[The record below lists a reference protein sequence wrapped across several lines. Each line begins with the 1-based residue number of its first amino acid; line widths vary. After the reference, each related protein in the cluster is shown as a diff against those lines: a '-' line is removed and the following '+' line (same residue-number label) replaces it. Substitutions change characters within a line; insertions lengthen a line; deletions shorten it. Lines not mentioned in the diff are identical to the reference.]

1 MIEKGAFMVISIV
14 NEKGG
19 SGKTTLAVNLA
30 ARLAE
35 DGDNVLLIDA
45 DPQKSTEVFSD
56 MRSQSGLKPLFSN
69 VSRTG
74 VSLGDEIERMNKAFD
89 SIIIDTG
96 GRDSK
101 EMRKAMLKSNL
112 VIIPTIP
119 SQYDVPVL
127 ESMLEIYDESRQ
139 VNEKLLA
146 FVLVNRA
153 SPNPFLHK
161 DLENLKEFV
170 ATIRTEKGFDNVM
183 LLENSLFERQAYKK
197 AVVEG
202 KSIKEFCAANDKALQ
217 DFENFYQEILQLAE
231 NKL

>member
-1 MIEKGAFMVISIV
+1 
-14 NEKGG
+14 
-19 SGKTTLAVNLA
+19 
-30 ARLAE
+30 
-35 DGDNVLLIDA
+35 
-45 DPQKSTEVFSD
+45 
-56 MRSQSGLKPLFSN
+56 
-69 VSRTG
+69 
-74 VSLGDEIERMNKAFD
+74 
-89 SIIIDTG
+89 
-96 GRDSK
+96 
-101 EMRKAMLKSNL
+101 MLKSNL

-170 ATIRTEKGFDNVM
+170 TEIKINKGLDNIV
-183 LLENSLFERQAYKK
+183 LLENSLFERQAYRK

-202 KSIKEFCAANDKALQ
+202 KSIKEFCVENDKALQ
-217 DFENFYQEILQLAE
+217 DFDNFYQEILQLAK

>member
-1 MIEKGAFMVISIV
+1 MS
-14 NEKGG
+14 
-19 SGKTTLAVNLA
+19 SGLKVTLLAVNLA

-74 VSLGDEIERMNKAFD
+74 VSLGDEIERMSKAFD

-153 SPNPFLHK
+153 SPNPFLFK
-161 DLENLKEFV
+161 ELENLREFISRIK
-170 ATIRTEKGFDNVM
+170 AEKDLKNVV
-183 LLENSLFERQAYKK
+183 LLKSSLFERQAYRK

-202 KSIKEFCAANDKALQ
+202 KSVSEFCDKNDKALQ
-217 DFENFYQEILQLAE
+217 DFENFYKELLKSVE
-231 NKL
+231 ERL